1 MSITYQIGE
10 KDTRPW
16 GTWEVLDVGE
26 NYIVKRIQVMPNQ
39 TLSLQLHHYRS
50 EHWIITTGSA
60 EVTIGKKMLTA
71 PADTHIFIP
80 VKTKHRIA
88 NKTNTPLTFIEIQTG
103 DLLDETDIIRFNDV
117 YGRV

>member
-60 EVTIGKKMLTA
+60 EVTIGKKMLTV

-80 VKTKHRIA
+80 VETKHRIA